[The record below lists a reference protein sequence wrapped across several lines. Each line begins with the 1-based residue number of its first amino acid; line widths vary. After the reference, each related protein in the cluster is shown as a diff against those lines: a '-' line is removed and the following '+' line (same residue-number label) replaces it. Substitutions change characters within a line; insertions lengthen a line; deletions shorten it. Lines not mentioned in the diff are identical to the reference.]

1 MAATQAVTSRPQLA
15 VIVPV
20 YRDAEALVR
29 LLDLLKHDTGVDEII
44 VSAATV
50 SPDDLKNLKQRF
62 PSVSFVMGT
71 AGRGAQLNRGRAATD
86 AALLWFLHADATPPE
101 HGARHIRAA
110 AEMHAAG
117 GYFQFQFDGVNSKA
131 ASRLARLINW
141 RARRGVPYGDQGL
154 WFTAHAFDAAGGFEE
169 QPLFEEVRLVKSV
182 RRTGAFVGL
191 SETIGVNPR
200 RWRAT
205 GWTRRTLINRAL
217 ALGHAAG
224 ISPQR
229 LARWYARF

>member
-1 MAATQAVTSRPQLA
+1 MTARPQLA
-15 VIVPV
+15 VIIPV
-20 YRDAEALVR
+20 YRDTAALVR
-29 LLDLLKHDTGVDEII
+29 LLGLLKTHRGVDQII

-50 SPDDLKNLKQRF
+50 SPKDLGSLQRRF
-62 PSVSFVMGT
+62 PRVDFVAGS
-71 AGRGAQLNRGRAATD
+71 AGRGVQLNRGRAATQ
-86 AALLWFLHADATPPE
+86 ATLLWFLHADASPPDD
-101 HGARHIRAA
+101 GARHIRAA

-117 GYFQFQFDGVNSKA
+117 GYFQFQFDGVNSKGT
-131 ASRLARLINW
+131 SRLARLINW

-182 RRTGAFVGL
+182 RRLGEFVEL
-191 SETIGVNPR
+191 PQAIGVNPR
-200 RWRAT
+200 RWRST
-205 GWTRRTLINRAL
+205 GWPRRPLLNRAL

-224 ISPQR
+224 ISPER